1 MIPMSLTVQSIKA
14 HRVHVTTD
22 AVHGSCCRLL
32 LDPQQT

>member
-1 MIPMSLTVQSIKA
+1 MTPMPLTVQLCEACWVLMTI
-14 HRVHVTTD
+14 D